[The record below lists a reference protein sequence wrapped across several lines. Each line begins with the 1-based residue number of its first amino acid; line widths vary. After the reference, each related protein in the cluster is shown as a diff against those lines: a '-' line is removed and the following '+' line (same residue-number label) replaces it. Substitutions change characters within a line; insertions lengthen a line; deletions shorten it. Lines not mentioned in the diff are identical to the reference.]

1 MHIACGIYRYNEK
14 IKWLMR
20 EEKEF
25 QQKIKTINKKKLAH
39 HSCVCVFAHACTHTH
54 VCVYS
59 VERQGKKKMIN
70 IC

>member
-39 HSCVCVFAHACTHTH
+39 HSCVCLHTRARTRMC
-54 VCVYS
+54 VCIVWRDR
-59 VERQGKKKMIN
+59 ERKK
-70 IC
+70 